1 MSNFGICLVNMNLIR
16 TSFYNHN
23 IPFDIS
29 LPVLVNLD
37 ELLLLYDFFGYPG
50 IFLGSFIISI
60 LFFLP
65 IPYFPLPLIAAFN
78 ENLDPHLIALSGTA
92 GAVAAKMII
101 FYLAY
106 SGHDIIVRRSKGKTL
121 SLQKLLGKYGWIGAL
136 IATVTPF
143 SGNFIY
149 ITLGLTRYNPWK
161 FAVAVFVGELLYNE
175 FIVWI
180 GILLGRPFVQR
191 IISEFTNTDN
201 PAAIIIAVS
210 LSTAGIII
218 TLYLLVKINWN
229 KIIGKRFPW
238 TSTDNSNE

>member
-1 MSNFGICLVNMNLIR
+1 MI
-16 TSFYNHN
+16 T
-23 IPFDIS
+23 
-29 LPVLVNLD
+29 LD
-37 ELLLLYDFFGYPG
+37 ELLLLYDYFGYAG
-50 IFLGSFIISI
+50 ILFVSFTISI

-78 ENLDPHLIALSGTA
+78 KNLDPHIISLSGTV

-106 SGHDIIVRRSKGKTL
+106 SGRNMIAKKSKGRTM
-121 SLQKLLGKYGWIGAL
+121 SLQKLLGKYGWIGAFVAP
-136 IATVTPF
+136 IIPF
-143 SGNFIY
+143 SENIIY
-149 ITLGLTRYNPWK
+149 ITLGFTKYNPWK
-161 FAVAVFVGELLYNE
+161 FAVSVFAGVLLYNE

-180 GILLGRPFVQR
+180 GVLLGRPFVQS

-201 PAAIIIAVS
+201 PTTIIIAII
-210 LSTAGIII
+210 LSGTGILI

-238 TSTDNSNE
+238 TRTDNTNE